1 MSPVKNH
8 VRGIGLTSG
17 EKMQVLNLYKTV
29 SKDNPEICVR
39 DLVDKVAKSIG
50 IGVSS
55 VYRIM
60 KEYKSAGEFKS
71 PVKNKPKTKT
81 IISEADEIVKN
92 AIRRKVHSFYFNKD
106 NPTLDKILSAVNDD
120 PDLPDFKRTTM
131 FHLLKNLGF
140 EYKKRNRNSGL

>member
-1 MSPVKNH
+1 MEKT
-8 VRGIGLTSG
+8 IG
-17 EKMQVLNLYKTV
+17 V
-29 SKDNPEICVR
+29 
-39 DLVDKVAKSIG
+39 
-50 IGVSS
+50 GVSS

-92 AIRRKVHSFYFNKD
+92 AIRRKVHSFYFNKEI
-106 NPTLDKILSAVNDD
+106 PTLDKILSAVNDD

-140 EYKKRNRNSGL
+140 EYEIMSSSSYLRS